1 MINFQFYSLQKM
13 ALVNL
18 MRKVSVTSSL
28 SPFAS
33 QLLCQSMTASN
44 DLVPSRNYIKNFFNE
59 KTAIKPHRGWMHEN
73 RGVGPGNRTKKLQIK
88 IPHYSEIHRQ
98 RRYSYEAR
106 MKTEGGRK
114 TIMRRILMGRDHL
127 SG

>member
-1 MINFQFYSLQKM
+1 M

-18 MRKVSVTSSL
+18 MRKVSMTPCLSSL

-33 QLLCQSMTASN
+33 HLLAQPLTASN
-44 DLVPSRNYIKNFFNE
+44 DLVPTRNYIKNFFNE
-59 KTAIKPHRGWMHEN
+59 KTSIKPHLGWMHQN
-73 RGVGPGNRTKKLQIK
+73 RGVGPGNRTKKLRLT
-88 IPHYSEIHRQ
+88 IPSYSEIHRQ

-106 MKTEGGRK
+106 MKTDGGRR